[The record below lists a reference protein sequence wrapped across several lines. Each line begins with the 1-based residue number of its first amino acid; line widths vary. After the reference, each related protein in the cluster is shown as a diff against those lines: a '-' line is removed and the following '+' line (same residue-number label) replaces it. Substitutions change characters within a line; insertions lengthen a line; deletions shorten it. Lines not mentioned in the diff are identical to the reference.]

1 MTERTLFTHS
11 YFHGGG
17 ELFNAPEMYISDAII
32 VQQMPFSCG
41 RSPIPD
47 SAEETT
53 AKNNRYVF
61 CEHIHLSK
69 RMMIM
74 VKLAQPTR
82 ELFDKAYGYWPES
95 CQIINRTRVDKPHS
109 IIKIG
114 GRSTSSNGYVH
125 TIDAIAG
132 AVGMDEMHQYI
143 GKLLLAHEMTAE
155 RREIVER
162 WIAAAPKP

>member
-1 MTERTLFTHS
+1 MEERTLFTHS
-11 YFHGGG
+11 YYHGGG
-17 ELFNAPEMYISDAII
+17 ELFNAPELYIADAII
-32 VQQMPFSCG
+32 VQQMPHGSG
-41 RSPIPD
+41 RPIPD

-82 ELFDKAYGYWPES
+82 ELFDKIYGYWPDS
-95 CQIINRTRVDKPHS
+95 CQIINRTRVEKPHS
-109 IIKIG
+109 VVKIG

-125 TIDAIAG
+125 TMDAIAG
-132 AVGMDEMHQYI
+132 AVNMDEMHQYI
-143 GKLLLAHEMTAE
+143 GKLLMAHEMTEE
-155 RREIVER
+155 RRQIVEN
-162 WIAAAPKP
+162 WIAARPKP